1 MEIKHQ
7 ENTPKGAFIAHIDG
21 QKAGEMTY
29 AWAGEDK
36 FIIDHTEADPAF
48 SGKGVGKSLVVAAAD
63 YARTK
68 GIKVIPLCPFAKK
81 VFERTPEIQD
91 LLA

>member
-7 ENTPKGAFIAHIDG
+7 ENGNKGIFIAVLDEE
-21 QKAGEMTY
+21 KAGEMTY
-29 AWAGEDK
+29 AWAGDDK

-48 SGKGVGKSLVVAAAD
+48 SGRGVGKSLVMAAVD
-63 YARTK
+63 YARK
-68 GIKVIPLCPFAKK
+68 KEVKIIPLCPFAKK
-81 VFERTPEIQD
+81 VFEKTPEIQD